1 MIRPCG
7 SRLAVSLRSP
17 ARAFA
22 RAVLLKGLAMSRAAH
37 LVEGPPAGTPAPG
50 RCRPLALSG
59 ALVVALLVPI
69 GGASPTA
76 QASPPAAAA
85 LAAPLAAA
93 PAPQTAVTATAP
105 RTLRQGMRGADV
117 RALQT
122 RLRAVK
128 ADVGPITGYFGS
140 NTRHGLVA
148 FQKSQGLP
156 RTGVYDRTTRARLAA
171 PRPIRLRYPAR
182 GRAVEVD
189 IRKQVL
195 YLSNAG
201 KLVKIV
207 DVSTGNGRRYTVD
220 GRTSTAITPT
230 GRFRIQRKI
239 NGVRVARLGRLYRPA
254 YFYRGYAIH
263 GSPSV
268 PTYPASHGCVRVT
281 NPAMDRLYS
290 QLPIGTPIALY
301 RR

>member
-1 MIRPCG
+1 M
-7 SRLAVSLRSP
+7 SP
-17 ARAFA
+17 APVVDGVPATREASA
-22 RAVLLKGLAMSRAAH
+22 R
-37 LVEGPPAGTPAPG
+37 PG
-50 RCRPLALSG
+50 RCRPLGLSG
-59 ALVVALLVPI
+59 ALVVALLVPL
-69 GGASPTA
+69 GTSPQPA
-76 QASPPAAAA
+76 VAAPAALAPVAA
-85 LAAPLAAA
+85 VAAPLAL
-93 PAPQTAVTATAP
+93 PAPRTATA

-128 ADVGPITGYFGS
+128 ADVGRVTGVFNG
-140 NTRHGLVA
+140 NTRHAVIA
-148 FQKSQGLP
+148 FQKSQGLA
-156 RTGVYDRTTRARLAA
+156 RTGVVNTATRTRLAS
-171 PRPIRLRYPAR
+171 PRAVRLRYPAR

-189 IRKQVL
+189 LRKQVL
-195 YLSNAG
+195 YLSYAG
-201 KLVKIV
+201 KLTKIV

-239 NGVRVARLGRLYRPA
+239 NGIRVARLGRLYRPA
-254 YFYRGYAIH
+254 YFYRGYAVH

-281 NPAMDRLYS
+281 NAAMDRLYG
-290 QLPIGTPIALY
+290 QLPVGTPFAVY